1 MRKWL
6 QGILMII
13 SIVLISISIYSLMG
27 MYGDYHKEH
36 QIHEHL
42 IRLHELDRKPSEKKS
57 NNDDTGD
64 SSEET
69 AVDETEEEIVIDE
82 GLLALHEENPDC
94 IYWIRIPDTQIDY
107 PVLYHPQEKDY
118 YLKKDFYGE

>member
-42 IRLHELDRKPSEKKS
+42 IRLHELDRKPSEKK
-57 NNDDTGD
+57 NNNNAVAYIFGILVHRNIFIHLLITLVLYLLLLSLIFSSIPIDSGHCKNRIEIVKTGD
-64 SSEET
+64 
-69 AVDETEEEIVIDE
+69 
-82 GLLALHEENPDC
+82 G
-94 IYWIRIPDTQIDY
+94 R
-107 PVLYHPQEKDY
+107 
-118 YLKKDFYGE
+118 